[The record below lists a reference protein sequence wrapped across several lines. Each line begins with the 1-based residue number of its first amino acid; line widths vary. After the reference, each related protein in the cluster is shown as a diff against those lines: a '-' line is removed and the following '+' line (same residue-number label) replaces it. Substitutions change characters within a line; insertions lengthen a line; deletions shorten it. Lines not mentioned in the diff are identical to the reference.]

1 MAFES
6 RLNGWPMVRVHF
18 TAHLRHVA
26 PEGAVDA
33 KGATVAVALADVFA
47 RHPAVKGYVLDDQ
60 DHLRANVVVFI
71 DGRRVLD
78 RVRLDDPLAPDSRV
92 YVLQALSGG

>member
-33 KGATVAVALADVFA
+33 KGATVAIALADVFA

-60 DHLRANVVVFI
+60 DRLRTHIAVFV
-71 DGRRVLD
+71 DGTH
-78 RVRLDDPLAPDSRV
+78 VRKDILSYPLRDDSEL